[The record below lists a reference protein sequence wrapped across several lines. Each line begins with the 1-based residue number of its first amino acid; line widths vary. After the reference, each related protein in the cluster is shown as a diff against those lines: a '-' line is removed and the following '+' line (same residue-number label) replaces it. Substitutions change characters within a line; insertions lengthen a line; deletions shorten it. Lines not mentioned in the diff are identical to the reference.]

1 MARATDKNITIFSAE
16 GRLYQVEYAQKAI
29 NQANTTTIGVKGADC
44 AVIITQKK
52 VEDALRGGLEFS

>member
-29 NQANTTTIGVKGADC
+29 NQGNATTVGVKGENC
-44 AVIITQKK
+44 ACIITQKK
-52 VEDALRGGLEFS
+52 VPDALR